1 LNRIT
6 ASIFPD
12 NSNLTYKELA
22 QVSASKIVNLA
33 APFAGE
39 GNQTKDNLIHLK
51 PGEVVGEWRD
61 STYSLGGGRIPFDVN
76 TGLVPAALRSIA
88 ALSEAGILDF
98 NSTLIS
104 SYAQVWED
112 ATLEF
117 FEVSIPLSD
126 AKSLLETYIN
136 ASGIDGLESQ
146 TDTLDGNVTFNA
158 IALDGNNNLSKVE
171 VMNTDDCF
179 RHFLLNTTN
188 QSQLTSFLNSSANNI
203 RRRFPAGLMTD
214 VGLVVANPAY
224 GDNPIYAEN
233 FTT

>member
-1 LNRIT
+1 LLSTT
-6 ASIFPD
+6 ASIFPA

-22 QVSASKIVNLA
+22 QISAKKIINLA

-51 PGEVVGEWRD
+51 EGEVVGEWRD
-61 STYSLGGGRIPFDVN
+61 STYGLGGGRIPLDVN

-88 ALSEAGILDF
+88 ALADAGILDF

-112 ATLEF
+112 STLKF

-126 AKSLLETYIN
+126 AQSLLTNYVST
-136 ASGIDGLESQ
+136 SGIDGLESQ
-146 TDTLDGNVTFNA
+146 SDVLDGNVTFNA

-179 RHFLLNTTN
+179 RHF
-188 QSQLTSFLNSSANNI
+188 FLNAFLNI
-203 RRRFPAGLMTD
+203 
-214 VGLVVANPAY
+214 
-224 GDNPIYAEN
+224 
-233 FTT
+233 